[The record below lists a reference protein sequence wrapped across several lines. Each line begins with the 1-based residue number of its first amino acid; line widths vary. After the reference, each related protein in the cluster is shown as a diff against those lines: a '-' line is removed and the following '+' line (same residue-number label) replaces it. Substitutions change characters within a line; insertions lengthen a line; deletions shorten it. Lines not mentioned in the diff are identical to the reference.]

1 MGEPEPIGSM
11 KGERMTMDA
20 ESPAASGVWVVKVT
34 VIVLP
39 AVAGILS
46 TI

>member
-1 MGEPEPIGSM
+1 M
-11 KGERMTMDA
+11 KGEGITMDA
-20 ESPAASGVWVVKVT
+20 TSPEASGVWVVKVT

-46 TI
+46 AI